1 VDIVL
6 GIGGGAVFSG
16 RWKAFAV
23 GHHLLIFCFKLGM
36 LKAMVQIFDANS
48 TRRIYPLRAGT
59 VKQPQRRDIL
69 LGDAPRISP
78 PKQQ

>member
-1 VDIVL
+1 VL
-6 GIGGGAVFSG
+6 
-16 RWKAFAV
+16 KAFAV
-23 GHHLLIFCFKLGM
+23 GHHLLIGDLLVFCFKLGM

-59 VKQPQRRDIL
+59 VKRPQRRGVL

-78 PKQQ
+78 PK